1 MLVFIHPNKSAGT
14 TFTHILRS
22 SYGLR
27 HCQVEPWHARWTG
40 PPFSAE
46 DLRRL
51 RRLYPRLKSIA
62 GHRIVGYVD
71 LGVPRSELRY
81 LTFIR
86 DPLKSAASRFQYKV
100 QVSGKKDLVF
110 EEWIQRDSARNHLT
124 KQIAGVDDLDE
135 AIRLI
140 REKDIFVGLA
150 ERFDESLVMMRGL
163 VAGDLRISYEPV
175 NVARRSTLANDLL
188 STDRT
193 RQLLT
198 EAQKVDLEL
207 YDHVSRELFPTY
219 RRAYGPSLDEAVRD
233 FQATQSHRFNGWKR
247 TLSRVKHYAVYE
259 PSLKLNRRGVK
270 ADA

>member
-1 MLVFIHPNKSAGT
+1 MLVFIHINKSAGT

-40 PPFSAE
+40 APFSAE

-71 LGVPRSELRY
+71 LDEPCSGLRY
-81 LTFIR
+81 ITFLR
-86 DPLKSAASRFQYKV
+86 DPLKSAASRFQYKL

-110 EEWIQRDSARNHLT
+110 DEWIQQGWTRNHET

-135 AIRLI
+135 AIRVI
-140 REKDIFVGLA
+140 REKNIFVGLA
-150 ERFDESLVMMRGL
+150 ERFDESLVLMRGL
-163 VAGDLRISYEPV
+163 VAEDLRISYEPV
-175 NVARRSTLANDLL
+175 NVARRSTLATELL
-188 STDRT
+188 TNDRT
-193 RQLLT
+193 RALLK

-207 YDHVSRELFPTY
+207 YDHVSRELFPAY
-219 RRAYGPSLDEAVRD
+219 RQAYGPSLDQDVAA
-233 FQATQSHRFNGWKR
+233 FQATQNHRFNGWNR

-259 PSLKLNRRGVK
+259 PALTLYRKTVK
-270 ADA
+270 AA